1 MESVCGG
8 NLTVGSNPTLSASA
22 PPPGRASSRV
32 APPAG
37 AGPDADR
44 HELLSVGYPAAAHS
58 DFPPSYARTFVYP
71 MAASSRAAF
80 PEACHV
86 GPLQ

>member
-22 PPPGRASSRV
+22 RSPDRAGSRV
-32 APPAG
+32 APKGG
-37 AGPDADR
+37 AGPDADC
-44 HELLSVGYPAAAHS
+44 HVLFSVGYPAAAHS